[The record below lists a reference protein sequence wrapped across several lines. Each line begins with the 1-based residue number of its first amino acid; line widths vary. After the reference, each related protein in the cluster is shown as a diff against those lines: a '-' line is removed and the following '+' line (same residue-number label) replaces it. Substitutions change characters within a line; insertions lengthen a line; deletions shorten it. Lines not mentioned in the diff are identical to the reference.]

1 MSSLTP
7 DPATAPPAFEEVL
20 DRLDTIVQQLE
31 GGGSSLEEALRL
43 YEEGVRLSRLG
54 TKALDEAERRIERQ
68 LEDGRREPLEVEVD
82 GP

>member
-43 YEEGVRLSRLG
+43 YEAFQPAEAALEAV
-54 TKALDEAERRIERQ
+54 KAIKPEAKPESAPTPRAK
-68 LEDGRREPLEVEVD
+68 
-82 GP
+82 